1 MFSPQTRALSEVQNV
16 GSHGSDVMK
25 DHDADWVIAVAAS
38 FFDSGELG
46 QFFSACYGLSV
57 CIRK

>member
-1 MFSPQTRALSEVQNV
+1 M

-46 QFFSACYGLSV
+46 QFFFLLVTASAFVSGNRMS
-57 CIRK
+57 